1 MSGIFKV
8 KVAVTTDGQ
17 IIIGARNIDKYD
29 SRDIAF
35 TDHRYPSQF
44 WYMRVAVDSLGNYR
58 LTTKTDA
65 TNNGWILI

>member
-1 MSGIFKV
+1 MIFKV

-29 SRDIAF
+29 SRNISF
-35 TDHRYPSQF
+35 TDYRYPSQF
-44 WYMRVAVDSLGNYR
+44 RYMRVAVDMVGNYR

-65 TNNGWILI
+65 KNKGWILI